1 MKLKTRLLIVIF
13 VVISGLIG
21 VSALSG
27 WLLYKVHELKTAE
40 TLCGR
45 TMDGVARL
53 KRLTDQLLITET
65 LDNAHFRWQTAY
77 NSLERQIQALNLSP
91 EVQNLLKTESQKGM
105 IISMNAFWQ
114 TTTRRLDRVNHNM
127 TGLFQNPS
135 PSRDG
140 LIYQYFDTRDYKI
153 LRIKNQ
159 VDEASLYLGS
169 EFESQLSE
177 LIEMVDRE
185 IDRQLTLTARN
196 IILLTLLISVAV
208 CLILTV
214 FLSRL
219 HFHLQTWH
227 KAMQTLGSGG
237 FPEKL
242 PLSGDH
248 ELNRIAG
255 AINQSSEDLAAI
267 REELQKRISELH
279 RAKEEAESA
288 NRAKGL
294 FLAKM
299 THELKTP
306 LNAIMGFSRLA
317 AQSVQT
323 DVVQQKQLASI
334 NRNAGHLLTLINEVL
349 AMAKVEAGKEQLNEQ
364 IFDLHELMAEIEQMF
379 LPRARAKGLAMI
391 FQGMS
396 RAPRQIRADRVKLSQ
411 ILINLIQNAINF
423 TSTGSI
429 DVQVLCPGTETEDP
443 AGPRMVAFS
452 VTDTGCGIDPGAL
465 KSIFKP
471 FFQAE
476 TRHRTIQGTG
486 LGLAITRNYISMMNG
501 TLKVDSTPGKG
512 TCFRFDIPLT
522 GVAQAERPDSET
534 GKRSRPPGLA
544 TQGDLFVDPG
554 GQPEWGQKHEKPDSL
569 ALSMDEDEI
578 ASRLVCV
585 PAHVVEEM
593 EKAALCAEI
602 DRLMTLINAVRD
614 HDAKLAVIFSQLAD
628 TFDYD
633 SLLHLL
639 RCSSHPTS
647 YCLANS
653 HEC

>member
-21 VSALSG
+21 VSGLSG
-27 WLLYKVHELKTAE
+27 WLLYKVHDLNAAQ
-40 TLCGR
+40 TLCGS

-53 KRLTDQLLITET
+53 KRLTGALLITET
-65 LDNAHFRWQTAY
+65 LDNAYARWQTAY
-77 NSLERQIQALNLSP
+77 QSLERQIQSLNLSP
-91 EVQNLLKTESQKGM
+91 EIQNLLKTKSQKGM
-105 IISMNAFWQ
+105 IVSMNAFWQ
-114 TTTRRLDRVNHNM
+114 TTARRLDRVDRNM
-127 TGLFQNPS
+127 AGLFQNPS

-140 LIYQYFDTRDYKI
+140 LIYQYFDTRDYRI
-153 LRIKNQ
+153 LEIKNQ

-169 EFESQLSE
+169 EFESRLSE

-185 IDRQLTLTARN
+185 TGRQLTLTARN
-196 IILLTLLISVAV
+196 IILLTLLISLTV
-208 CLILTV
+208 CLILSL

-219 HFHLQTWH
+219 HFQLQTWH
-227 KAMQTLGSGG
+227 KAMQTLAGGG

-242 PLSGDH
+242 PLTGDH
-248 ELNRIAG
+248 ELNRITS
-255 AINQSSEDLAAI
+255 AINQSSENLAAI
-267 REELQKRISELH
+267 HGELQKRISELR

-317 AQSVQT
+317 AQSVET
-323 DVVQQKQLASI
+323 DVVQQKQIASI
-334 NRNAGHLLTLINEVL
+334 TRNAGHLLALINEVL
-349 AMAKVEAGKEQLNEQ
+349 SMAKIEAGKEQLNEQ
-364 IFDLHELMAEIEQMF
+364 TFDLQQLMAEIEQMF
-379 LPRARAKGLAMI
+379 LPRARAKGLSMT
-391 FQGMS
+391 FQGTS

-429 DVQVLCPGTETEDP
+429 DVHVLCPGPETDNFF
-443 AGPRMVAFS
+443 GHQVLAFS
-452 VTDTGCGIDPGAL
+452 VTDTGCGIDPAVSE
-465 KSIFKP
+465 SIFKP

-476 TRHRTIQGTG
+476 NRHRTNQGTG
-486 LGLAITRNYISMMNG
+486 LGLAIPRNYISMMNG
-501 TLKVDSTPGKG
+501 TLKVKSTPGKG
-512 TCFRFDIPLT
+512 TCFRFDIPL
-522 GVAQAERPDSET
+522 AELRQADLPDSET
-534 GKRSRPPGLA
+534 GRRSPPPGPY
-544 TQGDLFVDPG
+544 TQGARFVDPACEPG
-554 GQPEWGQKHEKPDSL
+554 WGQQSQKPDSL
-569 ALSMDEDEI
+569 DQTMGQDEI

-585 PAHVVEEM
+585 PGHVIGEM

-602 DRLMTLINAVRD
+602 DRLMALINTVRT
-614 HDAKLAVIFSQLAD
+614 HDAKLAAVFSELAD

-647 YCLANS
+647 YCLADS

>member
-1 MKLKTRLLIVIF
+1 
-13 VVISGLIG
+13 
-21 VSALSG
+21 
-27 WLLYKVHELKTAE
+27 
-40 TLCGR
+40 
-45 TMDGVARL
+45 
-53 KRLTDQLLITET
+53 
-65 LDNAHFRWQTAY
+65 
-77 NSLERQIQALNLSP
+77 
-91 EVQNLLKTESQKGM
+91 
-105 IISMNAFWQ
+105 
-114 TTTRRLDRVNHNM
+114 
-127 TGLFQNPS
+127 
-135 PSRDG
+135 
-140 LIYQYFDTRDYKI
+140 
-153 LRIKNQ
+153 
-159 VDEASLYLGS
+159 
-169 EFESQLSE
+169 
-177 LIEMVDRE
+177 
-185 IDRQLTLTARN
+185 
-196 IILLTLLISVAV
+196 LLTLLISVAV

>member
-40 TLCGR
+40 TLCGK

-53 KRLTDQLLITET
+53 KRLTDKLLITET
-65 LDNAHFRWQTAY
+65 LDNAHSRWQTAY
-77 NSLERQIQALNLSP
+77 KSLIRQIQALNLSP
-91 EVQNLLKTESQKGM
+91 EVQNLLKTKSQKGM

-127 TGLFQNPS
+127 AGLFQNPF

-169 EFESQLSE
+169 EFESRLSE

-242 PLSGDH
+242 PLTGDL

-317 AQSVQT
+317 AQSVQA

-334 NRNAGHLLTLINEVL
+334 NRNARHLLALIDEVL
-349 AMAKVEAGKEQLNEQ
+349 AMAKIEAGKEQLNEQ

-391 FQGMS
+391 VQGTS

-423 TSTGSI
+423 TSTGNI
-429 DVQVLCPGTETEDP
+429 DVQVLCPGPETEDP

-452 VTDTGCGIDPGAL
+452 VTDTGCGIDAAAL
-465 KSIFKP
+465 ECIFKP

-476 TRHRTIQGTG
+476 TRHRTSQGTG
-486 LGLAITRNYISMMNG
+486 LGLAITQNYISMMNG
-501 TLKVDSTPGKG
+501 TLKVNSTPEKG
-512 TCFRFDIPLT
+512 TCFRCAVPLT
-522 GVAQAERPDSET
+522 GVAQADRPDSET
-534 GKRSRPPGLA
+534 GKKSRPPGLS
-544 TQGDLFVDPG
+544 TQGDLFVDPAC
-554 GQPEWGQKHEKPDSL
+554 QPEWGQKHEKPDSL

-602 DRLMTLINAVRD
+602 DRLMTLINTVRD
-614 HDAKLAVIFSQLAD
+614 HDAKLAVVFSQLAD